1 MAALRPAIRSA
12 IRPAISPAYDYF
24 AGRLAF
30 AAGGS
35 TGGHQPSVHLQTQ
48 MASTAWLT
56 VKSYT
61 DSANDVYD
69 PGQSVTTR
77 LVCDNTGQSIE
88 YDLTA
93 V

>member
-1 MAALRPAIRSA
+1 MAATGTFTTATNSTTVTGTKF
-12 IRPAISPAYDYF
+12 SV
-24 AGRLAF
+24 RLAF
-30 AAGGS
+30 ADGGP